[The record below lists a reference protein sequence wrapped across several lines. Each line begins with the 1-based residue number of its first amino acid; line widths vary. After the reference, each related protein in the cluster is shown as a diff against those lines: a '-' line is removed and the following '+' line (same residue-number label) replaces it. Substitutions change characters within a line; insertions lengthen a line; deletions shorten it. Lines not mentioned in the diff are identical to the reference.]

1 MIPNKKISAYIITHN
16 EEKNISEVL
25 ECLDFAD
32 EILVVDSC
40 SKDKTVE
47 IAQNFP
53 KVKVIQ
59 NPFENFTKQRNFAID
74 YLQYEWIIFLDAD
87 ERITPALREEILQTI
102 QKPNAKEAYYFYRQF
117 FFDGKPL
124 HYSGTQNDKNF
135 RLFKNGRARFSS
147 KKLVHETLEVDG
159 EIGVLKNK
167 LLHYSFD
174 SYETY
179 RQKMIHYGELKG
191 KELFNKGKKYSIIT
205 QYAKTAFKFL
215 KSYVMKLGFLD
226 GKAGFDLCYLQTLSV
241 YHTYISLKNQE
252 IKS

>member
-1 MIPNKKISAYIITHN
+1 MTPEKKISAYIITYN
-16 EEKNISEVL
+16 EEKNIGEVL
-25 ECLDFAD
+25 NCLDFAD
-32 EILVVDSC
+32 EIVVVDSF
-40 SKDKTVE
+40 SNDRTVDIAKT
-47 IAQNFP
+47 FT

-59 NPFENFTKQRNFAID
+59 NQFQDFTKQRNFAID
-74 YLQYEWIIFLDAD
+74 HLQHEWIIFLDAD
-87 ERITPALREEILQTI
+87 ERITPALREEILKIT
-102 QKPNAKEAYYFYRQF
+102 QKPDAKEAYYFYRQF
-117 FFDGKPL
+117 FFQGKPIN
-124 HYSGTQNDKNF
+124 YSGTQNDKNF
-135 RLFKNGRARFSS
+135 RMFRNGKARFSS

-191 KELFNKGKKYSIIT
+191 KELFNKGKKYNILT
-205 QYAKTAFKFL
+205 QYAKTVFKFF

-241 YHTYISLKNQE
+241 YHTYTSLKNQE
-252 IKS
+252 KRI